1 MTAALLNGTF
11 IQGFE
16 LDDYHPYG
24 PLHSEACVLPAV
36 LGTAEKIGGIDGK
49 CLLESAALGFEIGP
63 RIGMAMGG
71 LQLVTR
77 GWHCGAIYG
86 VLGAVAGAGKIRQL
100 NEDQFEDAIGTAAT
114 QACGLMS
121 AQFEA
126 MVKRMHS
133 GMAAR
138 SGVLAGGRRIHR
150 HQARVGT

>member
-77 GWHCGAIYG
+77 GWHFPGYDHSP
-86 VLGAVAGAGKIRQL
+86 VPRRSEQVR
-100 NEDQFEDAIGTAAT
+100 DWTANP
-114 QACGLMS
+114 
-121 AQFEA
+121 
-126 MVKRMHS
+126 
-133 GMAAR
+133 
-138 SGVLAGGRRIHR
+138 
-150 HQARVGT
+150 